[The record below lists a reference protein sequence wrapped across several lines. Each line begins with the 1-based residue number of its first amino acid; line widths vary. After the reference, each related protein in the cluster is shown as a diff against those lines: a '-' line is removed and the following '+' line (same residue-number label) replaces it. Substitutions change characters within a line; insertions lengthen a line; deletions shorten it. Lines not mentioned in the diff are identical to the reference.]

1 MRRQF
6 VDFSLHLRDDGIVVD
21 VFRDTRNVIRDLQ
34 HFGLLQ
40 AARRDGGRSD
50 ADAAGDR
57 RFRGIERDQIHV
69 DGDVRAVQRRRDIL
83 SADAFRT
90 EVHQHQ
96 MVVRSTADDAETTSR
111 QRIGEAGRVRLDLLL
126 IGLEFVAHGLFKA
139 DSLAGDDVHERT
151 ALHAWED
158 FGIHGFKIFLLAEN
172 RIGSLLGYTSALS
185 NRIVPLVISAN
196 TEEGLY
202 NHLYELYQPEYLWLP
217 ESKVE
222 GKEIIFSAW
231 EYCLVKTGNQPT
243 PMYEELS
250 LLLPT
255 SGSTGSPKLVRHSY
269 RNIEANADNVRRLFE
284 LDGTEKAMAILPMH
298 YTMGLSVITSHLLAG
313 STLLLSGRSLL
324 DKGFWAMLKDATSFT
339 GVPYSFEILN
349 LMRFFRMD
357 LPDLTL
363 LTQGGGR
370 MPKELNLKFAEY
382 CRDNGKRWI
391 ATYGQSECTAR
402 MAWLPPKWA
411 IEKVGSIGMAVPNAE
426 LSLIDM
432 DGNPITSPYTEGE
445 MCYRGKNVTMGYAR
459 QREDL
464 LLGDERHGFIRTG
477 DLAYFDEDGCYY
489 IVGRMGRFL
498 KLFGMRVGLDECERI
513 VKGKFPG
520 LECACVGTDE
530 KMLVYLTDE
539 SHKIQVKEELVNRL
553 KLVAS
558 SFEVRIIPEIPKNEA
573 GKILY
578 AKLENR

>member
-1 MRRQF
+1 M
-6 VDFSLHLRDDGIVVD
+6 
-21 VFRDTRNVIRDLQ
+21 
-34 HFGLLQ
+34 
-40 AARRDGGRSD
+40 
-50 ADAAGDR
+50 
-57 RFRGIERDQIHV
+57 
-69 DGDVRAVQRRRDIL
+69 IL
-83 SADAFRT
+83 N
-90 EVHQHQ
+90 
-96 MVVRSTADDAETTSR
+96 
-111 QRIGEAGRVRLDLLL
+111 LD
-126 IGLEFVAHGLFKA
+126 KWPK
-139 DSLAGDDVHERT
+139 DSLAAIDSQDNKLTYG
-151 ALHAWED
+151 ALLTFSEHVKTLMPARSL
-158 FGIHGFKIFLLAEN
+158 FFLLVEN
-172 RIGSLLGYTSALS
+172 NVGGIAWTIGNISVG
-185 NRIVPLVISAN
+185 NVPLILNAHLD
-196 TEEGLY
+196 EQLY
-202 NHLYELYQPEYLWLP
+202 KSLYELYQPPFVCVP
-217 ESKVE
+217 EGMAGRFPYETVATYY
-222 GKEIIFSAW
+222 G
-231 EYCLVKTGNQPT
+231 YTLLKTGYDAC
-243 PMYEELS
+243 PMNDELS
-250 LLLPT
+250 HLLPT
-255 SGSTGSPKLVRHSY
+255 SGSTGSPKLVRHKY
-269 RNIEANADNVRRLFE
+269 ENIGAAALNISTFFE
-284 LDGTEKAMAILPMH
+284 LTEKDRPLMVLPLY
-298 YTMGLSVITSHLLAG
+298 YTMGLSMVFSHFYVGATVLITNLNM
-313 STLLLSGRSLL
+313 TDRN
-324 DKGFWAMLKDATSFT
+324 FWKFIKEERATSFT
-339 GVPYSFEILN
+339 GVPYSYEILN

-411 IEKVGSIGMAVPNAE
+411 IEKVGSIGIAVPNGE

-432 DGNPITSPYTEGE
+432 DDNPIMAPNTEGE

-530 KMLVYLTDE
+530 KMLVYLTDD
-539 SHKIQVKEELVNRL
+539 KYKTQVKDELISRL

-558 SFEVRIIPEIPKNEA
+558 SFEVRIIDEIPKNEA

-578 AKLENR
+578 AKL